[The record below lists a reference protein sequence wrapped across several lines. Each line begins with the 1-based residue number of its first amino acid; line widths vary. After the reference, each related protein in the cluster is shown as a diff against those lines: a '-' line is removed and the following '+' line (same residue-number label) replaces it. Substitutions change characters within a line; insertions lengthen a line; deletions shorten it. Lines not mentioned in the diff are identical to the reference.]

1 MKKIL
6 TITIL
11 AALVFTA
18 CKKDKAPENTPND
31 SKKYEVKFNATGFS
45 QEFTDV
51 DPSSVTK
58 GLKINAILDT
68 TTDAIRLNIFDSQ
81 EKEVYKGATS
91 VYGGNLGQF
100 SVILPQGNY
109 KAVFTGM
116 KETYYSE
123 GRFSYNL
130 IVDLESDG
138 NYYYVYQLDT
148 EFGPMQLSK
157 DIFFKEVNFSVPQNN
172 QTQNV
177 TLQRITSRL
186 RVNIKDYVPT
196 AVTRIDVGIDSTYNK
211 FSNSPEVYHE
221 LVSSGGSFGIAQNK
235 RNDIT
240 ADVQMLVPP
249 NSTHTVSIRA
259 YSGSTLYA
267 QKIITGVVCSPNKI
281 TLVRGNLFGGATGPS
296 GNNVKV
302 DTAWSSTVINKSF

>member
-11 AALVFTA
+11 ASLIFTA

-45 QEFTDV
+45 QEFTDF
-51 DPSSVTK
+51 DPSLVTK
-58 GLKINAILDT
+58 GLKTNEILDT

-81 EKEVYKGATS
+81 KKQVYKGVTS
-91 VYGGNLGQF
+91 VYKGNLGQF
-100 SVILPQGNY
+100 SVMLPQGNY

-116 KETYYSE
+116 RETYYNE

-138 NYYYVYQLDT
+138 NYYYIYQNDT

-157 DIFFKEVNFSVPQNN
+157 DIFFKEVNFNIPQTN

-186 RVNIKDYVPT
+186 RVNIKDYIPT
-196 AVTRIDVGIDSTYNK
+196 AVTRIEVDIDSAYNK
-211 FSNSPEVYHE
+211 FSNSPEQYHE
-221 LVSSGGSFGIAQNK
+221 LITRGVTFDSFANK

-240 ADVQMLVPP
+240 GELQMLVPP

-259 YSGSTLYA
+259 YAGTTLYA

-302 DTAWSSTVINKSF
+302 DTTWSSTVINKSF

>member
-1 MKKIL
+1 MKKTFIRA
-6 TITIL
+6 IL
-11 AALVFTA
+11 ACLIITG
-18 CKKDKAPENTPND
+18 CKKDKAPETTPND
-31 SKKYEVKFNATGFS
+31 GKKYEVKFNALGFS
-45 QEFTDV
+45 QEFTDFEL
-51 DPSSVTK
+51 SSYTK
-58 GLKINAILDT
+58 GLKVNDILDT

-81 EKEVYKGATS
+81 KKQVYKGVTS
-91 VYGGNLGQF
+91 QYKGNLGQF
-100 SVILPQGNY
+100 SVMLPQGNY

-116 KETYYSE
+116 RETYYDE
-123 GRFSYNL
+123 GRFNYSL

-138 NYYYVYQLDT
+138 NYYYIYQNDT
-148 EFGPMQLSK
+148 QFGPMQLAK
-157 DIFFKEVNFSVPQNN
+157 DIFFKEISFSIPQTN

-177 TLQRITSRL
+177 SLQRITSRL

-196 AVTRIDVGIDSTYNK
+196 AVTHIDVGIDSTYNK
-211 FSNSPEVYHE
+211 FSNSPDIYHE
-221 LVSSGGSFGIAQNK
+221 LISSGTDTRISQNK

-240 ADVQMLVPP
+240 TDVIMLVPP
-249 NSTHTVSIRA
+249 NSTHSVSIRA
-259 YSGSTLYA
+259 YAGNTLYA